1 MSLSNHLTSKT
12 FYMPATPRPKYNCTQ
27 QQLYSICNLAWDNC
41 LAFIASFVLY
51 KAKYVALFITGKK
64 TAITNASNLPDDVN
78 RDTAA
83 ELLRE
88 QLQPLNDTCDLDF
101 QKLKGYI
108 EDGFPRSEW
117 KTRFDA
123 AGQTFYEKSSHE
135 NWENTVGMNN
145 NMNAFIAAP
154 ANNALLLSP
163 GGMPVGFAAQ
173 VTGDTA
179 AFLTKYNAMKAAR
192 ETGVGTGS
200 KITANNAIY
209 DDMQLMFHD
218 GHRVFPTDAEKLKQF
233 NFASLKLIV
242 APPGSASL
250 KVTVQR
256 PDNSFVAGVPV
267 TIQSESG
274 TPITVNTDADGV
286 AEFDSIDPDRYS
298 VKLNVATFVAVDVDK
313 DVDTGVNARLVV
325 KLVAI

>member
-1 MSLSNHLTSKT
+1 
-12 FYMPATPRPKYNCTQ
+12 MPTAPRPKYNCTQ

-41 LAFIASFVLY
+41 LAFIAAFVLY

-78 RDTAA
+78 RDTTA

-108 EDGFPRSEW
+108 EDGFPKAEW

-123 AGQTFYEKSSHE
+123 AGGTYYDKSSHE

-145 NMNAFIAAP
+145 NMNAFIALP
-154 ANNALLLSP
+154 ANNALLLTP

-173 VTGDTA
+173 VTGDAT
-179 AFLTKYNAMKAAR
+179 AFLNKYNAMKAAR

-233 NFASLKLIV
+233 NFASLKKIV
-242 APPGSASL
+242 A
-250 KVTVQR
+250 
-256 PDNSFVAGVPV
+256 
-267 TIQSESG
+267 
-274 TPITVNTDADGV
+274 
-286 AEFDSIDPDRYS
+286 
-298 VKLNVATFVAVDVDK
+298 
-313 DVDTGVNARLVV
+313 
-325 KLVAI
+325 